1 MSLQEKQNY
10 NSQWKASK
18 HTAAARKDGYIIRA
32 MRKARRREEGDGKEE
47 AMTVAR
53 TDCSVAT
60 VATNLLLWGC
70 DLRARM
76 LLLMVECHNSVA
88 IFNWSKRLATTK
100 VELSQPGHGSKVN
113 FQTSTFHLL
122 NGPWPRM
129 YVFWEGRSDVAVLAF
144 EWHSISLY
152 CGNIRI
158 LCVWTNQRALDQLEE
173 L

>member
-1 MSLQEKQNY
+1 VSLQEKQNY

-100 VELSQPGHGSKVN
+100 VELWRVV
-113 FQTSTFHLL
+113 
-122 NGPWPRM
+122 WA
-129 YVFWEGRSDVAVLAF
+129 AVI
-144 EWHSISLY
+144 W
-152 CGNIRI
+152 
-158 LCVWTNQRALDQLEE
+158 CVWKLRNECIFREQTLMLK